1 MSKKSI
7 VEEIKQ
13 KRGLIGEFKE
23 FISRGNVVD
32 LAVGVIIGSAFTA
45 IVTSLVNDM
54 IMPIIGTLFGGIDFT
69 SLKLVIRPAADGVEE
84 AAIRYGN
91 FIQCVVNFLL
101 VSLVIFAVIKTM
113 NRFMRK
119 KEEPVKEVI
128 PAEPTEEVLLLRE
141 IRDSL
146 KR

>member
-1 MSKKSI
+1 MP
-7 VEEIKQ
+7 
-13 KRGLIGEFKE
+13 
-23 FISRGNVVD
+23 VVY
-32 LAVGVIIGSAFTA
+32 
-45 IVTSLVNDM
+45 VNYM